1 MIQIKTQSEVTEEV
15 IRRLSLMNLST
26 HPGSISRGL
35 TEGLASP
42 VEGLY
47 EAMNIVLRDSK
58 MSTALGDALGA
69 FGAMLKMP
77 RKTVVTK
84 AEDGTVVERLQ
95 DDEEYRVTLMGA
107 FDALATSNEIA
118 VRLEALLVPGV
129 KEVKY
134 ERYTLG
140 AGSYIAVPVTLPGF
154 SLDEVVTGLEAVY
167 ERQSAFGVRYKLR
180 LPRRKAL
187 NMRLLFLGE
196 GIQPNAGV
204 VAKKAIRQYIEELDP
219 GEPFIWT
226 EAVARMKNEASTIG
240 DIELNWM
247 DLEGVPRPIGNVEVD
262 DMVELMPGEIDILMS
277 GG

>member
-1 MIQIKTQSEVTEEV
+1 MIQIKTRSEVTEEV
-15 IRRLSLMNLST
+15 IRRLELMNLST

-35 TEGLASP
+35 TEGLAAP

-69 FGAMLKMP
+69 FGAMMRMP
-77 RKTVVTK
+77 RQTVVTK

-95 DDEEYRVTLMGA
+95 DDDEYRVTLLGA

-154 SLDEVVTGLEAVY
+154 SLDEVASGLEAVY
-167 ERQSAFGVRYKLR
+167 EKQSALGVRHKLR
-180 LPRRKAL
+180 LPRRKTL

-196 GIQPNAGV
+196 AIQPNASV
-204 VAKKAIRQYIEELDP
+204 LAKKAIRQYIEELDP

-226 EAVARMKNEASTIG
+226 EAVTRMKGAASTIG
-240 DIELNWM
+240 DIELSWM

-262 DMVELMPGEIDILMS
+262 DIVELMPGEIDILMS